1 VLSVSGNEG
10 DKKNLRAWFFAILQS
25 INSPRRFFLA
35 LLLGVLIII
44 AFILNRQGIF
54 APESILR
61 LIQFHP
67 FMAPVFFL
75 ALFVL
80 MSLLLL
86 PTLPLNLLSGFLW
99 GPYWGTCFS
108 VTGATA
114 GAVCAFLISRY
125 LARDY
130 CTRKFQNPAWS
141 WLQGEIERRGWKV
154 VAFVRLNSL
163 FPSGP
168 LNYYFGLTPVHFH
181 TLAWSTALFFIPPAF
196 LVASIGHWMGW
207 SAFTGSAQNLM
218 QIIVIISAII
228 TLTLLVTVILKKWL
242 QKNSQS

>member
-1 VLSVSGNEG
+1 MLPVSGNQG
-10 DKKNLRAWFFAILQS
+10 DKKNRKAWFSAVLQS
-25 INSPRRFFLA
+25 MNSPKRFLLA
-35 LLLGVLIII
+35 LFLGLLIIV

-54 APESILR
+54 SPESILSM
-61 LIQFHP
+61 LQFHP
-67 FMAPVFFL
+67 VMTPVFFL
-75 ALFVL
+75 SLFVL

-86 PTLPLNLLSGFLW
+86 PTLPLNLLAGFLW

-114 GAVCAFLISRY
+114 GAVCAFLFSRY

-141 WLQGEIERRGWKV
+141 WLQGEIERRGWKA
-154 VAFVRLNSL
+154 VAFVRVNSV

-168 LNYYFGLTPVHFH
+168 LNYYFGLTPVPFY
-181 TLAWSTALFFIPPAF
+181 TFAWSTALFLLPPAF

-207 SAFTGSAQNLM
+207 SALTGSAQNLFH
-218 QIIVIISAII
+218 ILVIISAII
-228 TLTLLVTVILKKWL
+228 TLMVIVTVILKKSL
-242 QKNSQS
+242 QKKS

>member
-1 VLSVSGNEG
+1 MLFMSGHKG
-10 DKKNLRAWFFAILQS
+10 DKKNLRAWFSTVPQRM
-25 INSPRRFFLA
+25 NSPKRFLLTF
-35 LLLGVLIII
+35 LLGVLMII

-61 LIQFHP
+61 IIQFHP
-67 FMAPVFFL
+67 FMTPVFFL

-99 GPYWGTCFS
+99 GPYWGTFFS
-108 VTGATA
+108 VTGATS
-114 GAVCAFLISRY
+114 GAVCAFLFSRY

-130 CTRKFQNPAWS
+130 CRRKFQNPAWS
-141 WLQGEIERRGWKV
+141 WLQSEIERRGWKT
-154 VAFVRLNSL
+154 VAFVRVNSI

-168 LNYYFGLTPVHFH
+168 LNYYFGITPVPFH
-181 TLAWSTALFFIPPAF
+181 TFVWSTALFFIPPAF

-207 SAFTGSAQNLM
+207 SAFTGSAQNLI
-218 QIIVIISAII
+218 QVIVIISAII

-242 QKNSQS
+242 QKKS